1 MTKVPSPLRAPAEI
15 QSVHAST
22 PTSHSNSRCKDC
34 GAPLDVWNSCPNI
47 PASEARLR
55 SSVQGPAYCGRR
67 PPSGRLWNFAVDM
80 LGVGRVLGCGQILRG
95 AASLKGLLDG
105 NLNVTLSHLHILQLQ
120 DFTEVEGKRDRLF
133 CELLF
138 AARDLAAR
146 NITRETRTRICREC
160 GMVAEPSEHLPHSGS
175 PIRRHSVA

>member
-1 MTKVPSPLRAPAEI
+1 MTKVPSTLRAPAEI

-95 AASLKGLLDG
+95 ATSHSRAARRKSERDSFAPAHSSTAGFYRRRREARSAFLRT
-105 NLNVTLSHLHILQLQ
+105 TLCGSRPGCAEYHARNQDSHL
-120 DFTEVEGKRDRLF
+120 
-133 CELLF
+133 
-138 AARDLAAR
+138 
-146 NITRETRTRICREC
+146 
-160 GMVAEPSEHLPHSGS
+160 P
-175 PIRRHSVA
+175 

>member
-1 MTKVPSPLRAPAEI
+1 VAAARHPGDFGTSLSICSALAACLAAARSFAE
-15 QSVHAST
+15 
-22 PTSHSNSRCKDC
+22 
-34 GAPLDVWNSCPNI
+34 
-47 PASEARLR
+47 
-55 SSVQGPAYCGRR
+55 
-67 PPSGRLWNFAVDM
+67 PPHT
-80 LGVGRVLGCGQILRG
+80 Q
-95 AASLKGLLDG
+95 GLLDG

>member
-1 MTKVPSPLRAPAEI
+1 MTQGPSPLRAPAEV
-15 QSVHAST
+15 QSEPVST
-22 PTSHSNSRCKDC
+22 PTNHRNSRCKDC
-34 GAPLDVWNSCPNI
+34 GAPLDVWNSCPNL

-55 SSVQGPAYCGRR
+55 SSVQGPAYW
-67 PPSGRLWNFAVDM
+67 PPPAIRATLELRCVDM

-120 DFTEVEGKRDRLF
+120 DVTEVEGKRDRLF

-146 NITRETRTRICREC
+146 NITRETRACICREC
-160 GMVAEPSEHLPHSGS
+160 GMVAEPSEQLPHSGS